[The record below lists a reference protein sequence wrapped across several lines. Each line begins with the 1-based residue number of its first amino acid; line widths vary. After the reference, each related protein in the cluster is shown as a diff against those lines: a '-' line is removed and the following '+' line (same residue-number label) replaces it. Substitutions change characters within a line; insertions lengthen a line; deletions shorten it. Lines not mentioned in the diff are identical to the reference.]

1 MTERAWL
8 EIEMRWR
15 RWAKSLI
22 SYTADELS
30 AIFDEKGYFTSTM
43 GEMEDPCL
51 LCEGWAPSSPL
62 KKTFLLLRCDCGVP
76 LLILERMMVQCSPV
90 SLSDLVSFTA
100 PQTVSCKSIKSSERS
115 TGFGC
120 DNDLQKTTNGEKM
133 SRCATYSTP
142 LSSMVTG
149 QSPCSDQTWHT

>member
-1 MTERAWL
+1 
-8 EIEMRWR
+8 MRWR

-30 AIFDEKGYFTSTM
+30 AIFDEKGYFMSTI
-43 GEMEDPCL
+43 GRMEDSCP
-51 LCEGWAPSSPL
+51 LCDVWGWGSPSSPL

-115 TGFGC
+115 AAFGC

-142 LSSMVTG
+142 LSSMVTW
-149 QSPCSDQTWHT
+149 QSPFSDQTWHA